1 MGKHIKTQLDY
12 EMIESLAKE
21 VKRLEPDNPVLA
33 KWASMDNY
41 EGSELRKCLKD

>member
-21 VKRLEPDNPVLA
+21 VKRLEPDNAVLA
-33 KWASMDNY
+33 KWLKMDNF
-41 EGSELRKCLKD
+41 EGSELRKCLKM